1 MSTDTAN
8 SVQSF
13 LQIISGQAER
23 AIRAARK
30 ADDTAPPGVLQL
42 SRLHPADEK
51 LVPTRFAIGDVDR
64 MAEDAIA
71 ASAAG
76 HNVYVEARTVRAD
89 LRGKKRGE
97 LKDTVWVFAINIDS
111 DADKGMAWDGEA
123 QASLVVETSPGNSHH
138 WFFLKQALS
147 AAEAQDLGEHIRGS
161 ARADHDS
168 GNATQPYR
176 VAGTINY
183 PNAKKQARGRVATP
197 TCVLEYGGRLWT
209 PTELREAFP
218 IVKHTQ
224 QTNDNK
230 QHYDSLAIPADLL
243 VLIRDGAGPD
253 ADRSALF
260 FRIVARLKEL
270 GWTVATITTL
280 FEQNPNG
287 IATKYTGRISTEV
300 ARAFGKVE
308 VGGVTLGDFHAYMPK
323 HNYIFAPNG
332 EPWPGSS
339 VNSQILP
346 IHIFDETGNPKLDQN
361 GKQIIMK
368 ASTWLDQ
375 NKPVAQMTWAPG
387 LPMLIRNR
395 LVSEGGWIERN
406 GVTGFNLYRP
416 PTIDLG
422 DPAKAGPWL
431 EHVHKV
437 LGDDAEHIIKWCA
450 HRRQYPEVKI
460 NHALVLGSDDQG
472 IGKDTLLEPVKR
484 AVGPW
489 NFIEVSAQQMLGR
502 FNGYLKSVIL
512 RVNEARDLG
521 EVSRFAFYDHM
532 KAFIASPP
540 DVLRVDEKN
549 LREHNVLNCLG
560 VILTSNHKTTG
571 IYLPAEDRRHFVAW
585 SDRKK
590 EDFSK
595 NYWPTLWG
603 WYDSGGDR
611 HVAAYLAELDISSF
625 DPKAPPHKTEAFW
638 DIVDANR
645 APEDAEL
652 ADVLDKMGNPDVTT
666 FERIADVADGE
677 FKHWITDRRNTRLV
691 PHRLEQCGYAKVRN
705 DNEVKGRWFI
715 RGRRQMIYAK
725 KNSFAQRP
733 TEGRL

>member
-161 ARADHDS
+161 ARADHNF

-280 FEQNPNG
+280 FEQYPTVLPPNTPD
-287 IATKYTGRISTEV
+287 ASAPKSH
-300 ARAFGKVE
+300 AR
-308 VGGVTLGDFHAYMPK
+308 
-323 HNYIFAPNG
+323 
-332 EPWPGSS
+332 
-339 VNSQILP
+339 
-346 IHIFDETGNPKLDQN
+346 
-361 GKQIIMK
+361 
-368 ASTWLDQ
+368 
-375 NKPVAQMTWAPG
+375 
-387 LPMLIRNR
+387 
-395 LVSEGGWIERN
+395 
-406 GVTGFNLYRP
+406 
-416 PTIDLG
+416 
-422 DPAKAGPWL
+422 
-431 EHVHKV
+431 
-437 LGDDAEHIIKWCA
+437 
-450 HRRQYPEVKI
+450 
-460 NHALVLGSDDQG
+460 
-472 IGKDTLLEPVKR
+472 
-484 AVGPW
+484 
-489 NFIEVSAQQMLGR
+489 SAR
-502 FNGYLKSVIL
+502 
-512 RVNEARDLG
+512 
-521 EVSRFAFYDHM
+521 
-532 KAFIASPP
+532 
-540 DVLRVDEKN
+540 
-549 LREHNVLNCLG
+549 
-560 VILTSNHKTTG
+560 
-571 IYLPAEDRRHFVAW
+571 
-585 SDRKK
+585 
-590 EDFSK
+590 
-595 NYWPTLWG
+595 
-603 WYDSGGDR
+603 
-611 HVAAYLAELDISSF
+611 
-625 DPKAPPHKTEAFW
+625 
-638 DIVDANR
+638 
-645 APEDAEL
+645 
-652 ADVLDKMGNPDVTT
+652 
-666 FERIADVADGE
+666 
-677 FKHWITDRRNTRLV
+677 
-691 PHRLEQCGYAKVRN
+691 
-705 DNEVKGRWFI
+705 
-715 RGRRQMIYAK
+715 
-725 KNSFAQRP
+725 
-733 TEGRL
+733 